1 MPAYPVGSLNGRN
14 RRAAMLISDIAA
26 TLAVQK
32 ASQQG
37 RLFDIFEFDDDD
49 KNLITQTLGKGEVCG
64 VAALPSGILAQFQE
78 AVMAGVWHM
87 LFTDSAG
94 DLIAEYIEVGPIP
107 MAVRRACTTRPTLV
121 THGPAP
127 PGAMNVMP
135 LLTEIGDRIVQYRD
149 GDPAHAIILSLFPMS
164 IEDAN
169 FLQATLGAG
178 PVQLTSRGY
187 RTCRVA
193 AAGPR
198 NVWSVQFYDSMDKIV
213 LDMLQIVDIPSIAI
227 ATEEDF
233 RDSAVHLRNIE
244 EAYFK

>member
-1 MPAYPVGSLNGRN
+1 
-14 RRAAMLISDIAA
+14 MLISDIAA

-32 ASQQG
+32 AGQPGQ
-37 RLFDIFEFDDDD
+37 LFDIFEFDDDD
-49 KNLITQTLGKGEVCG
+49 KKLVTQTLGKGEVCG
-64 VAALPSGILAQFQE
+64 VAALPSGVLAQFKE

-87 LFTDSAG
+87 RFTDPAG

-107 MAVRRACTTRPTLV
+107 MTVRRACTALPALV
-121 THGPAP
+121 SHGPAP

-135 LLTEIGDRIVQYRD
+135 VLTEIGDRIVQYRD

-164 IEDAN
+164 IEDVN
-169 FLQATLGAG
+169 FLQVTLGAG

-187 RTCRVA
+187 RTCRVT
-193 AAGPR
+193 AAGAR
-198 NVWSVQFYDSMDKIV
+198 NVWSVQFYDNMDEIV
-213 LDMLQIVDIPSIAI
+213 LDMLQIVDIPSLAL

-233 RDSAVHLRNIE
+233 RDSAARLRDVE